1 VAHDW
6 EQEAFE
12 SFFNPEPKPQNKV
25 NERKRGNPRAILMS
39 KHLSAAVK
47 KISRRWKPA
56 SIIILKNFKKKIP
69 HFREKYVISFEDF
82 KQA

>member
-1 VAHDW
+1 
-6 EQEAFE
+6 
-12 SFFNPEPKPQNKV
+12 
-25 NERKRGNPRAILMS
+25 MS